1 MGKGKR
7 IIILVMFIGA
17 IAVFGFSLWKT
28 IGINR
33 AYEKGDRVY
42 SEIESQVVAENV
54 EFEPKITDDPKDLEK
69 EPQKESMISVDVK
82 KLQTINKEVVGWI
95 YIPNSAIS
103 YPLVQGQDNEKYL
116 HKTYNGADSIYGSI
130 FVSNENSGD
139 FSDLHT
145 VIYGHNMRNGSMFG
159 SLKKYSDSEYFKN
172 HRNIYIFTE
181 KETYRYRVFSCH
193 VTNATGKIYKTIFDD
208 SFSYAEFLDM
218 AKSNTQIRTN
228 LEVSELDKTITLS
241 TCTGNEATR
250 FVVHGKYMGKVTIE

>member
-1 MGKGKR
+1 MSKVKR
-7 IIILVMFIGA
+7 IIMLVIFIGA
-17 IAVFGFSLWKT
+17 IAVLGFSLWKT

-42 SEIESQVVAENV
+42 SEIENQVVEENV
-54 EFEPKITDDPKDLEK
+54 EFEPKITDDSKDAEK
-69 EPQKESMISVDVK
+69 ESQKESMISVDVK
-82 KLQTINKEVVGWI
+82 KLQTINNEVVGWI
-95 YIPNSAIS
+95 YIPNSVIS
-103 YPLVQGQDNEKYL
+103 YPLLQGQDNEKYL
-116 HKTYNGADSIYGSI
+116 HKTYNGVDSIYGSI
-130 FVSNENSGD
+130 FVNNENSGD

-159 SLKKYSDSEYFKN
+159 SLKNYAEADYFKA

-181 KETYRYRVFSCH
+181 KGTYRYRVFSCH
-193 VTNATGKIYKTIFDD
+193 VTNATGKIYKTVFDD
-208 SFSYAEFLDM
+208 SFSYTDLLDM

-241 TCTGNEATR
+241 TCTGNEETR